1 MHAQIPGGGVDDEEN
16 LARKSR
22 ERSNLYGFLACVYRR
37 EPTAD
42 LIHRIKDPAF
52 LERLAD
58 AGVELRG
65 YLERSDHE
73 LLAELGQEYTR
84 LFLGPGKHVSPHESV
99 HVPGGGSLWG
109 EATSAVK
116 KFIEQVGVD
125 YQPDYTGIPDHISVE
140 LEFMQRLT
148 DAEARA
154 WGRGDE
160 AGATGCLS
168 IERRFIEEH
177 LSRWI
182 TCFCDNVIQEARHP
196 FYAQLAAM
204 TSEFIGSESTAIGE
218 GLDDTNRQSV

>member
-1 MHAQIPGGGVDDEEN
+1 MDQTPGAGVVDEEI
-16 LARKSR
+16 LASKSR
-22 ERSNLYGFLACVYRR
+22 ERGNLYGFLACVYRR
-37 EPTAD
+37 EPTVD

-52 LERLAD
+52 LEALTD
-58 AGVELRG
+58 AGVELRD
-65 YLERSDHE
+65 YLDRPDHE

-125 YQPDYTGIPDHISVE
+125 YRPDYTGIPDHISVE

-154 WGRGDE
+154 WAEGDE
-160 AGATGCLS
+160 ARAADCLS
-168 IERRFIEEH
+168 IERRFIEKH
-177 LSRWI
+177 LFRWS
-182 TCFCDNVIQEARHP
+182 TCFCENVIREARLP

-204 TSEFIGSESTAIGE
+204 TSAFIASESTAIGE
-218 GLDDTNRQSV
+218 GLDDTNRPLV